1 MKFTFG
7 TALKKCKKSMIFLTF
22 SLISFFAFLEL
33 ANSLYNYIAK
43 NYRLKVFSALVI
55 ILSFSGSSYG
65 QLLDFYSD
73 LTPVGDPA
81 ENLIINGH
89 FDDPGVSLSWSS
101 PCPGNSAMGAMYAD
115 ALGNVYGAGNTGG
128 FYQFDTST
136 GASTLVSEAPGSF
149 NNDGAMC
156 INSILTFD
164 ADIQVTKTDGNEI
177 YSPGTDVVYTIV
189 VTNAGPFGAANVHVE
204 DPLIPGIPEA
214 NHSYTAEVSG
224 DATTTVSGTQTGAI
238 DDLVNLPVG
247 GTVTYTLTVSVPSD
261 FTGPLTNTVT
271 ATPPANIDDPD
282 LDNNT
287 ATDTTGFYLTL
298 SAALLLFLP
307 PVISAQNALS
317 CYSSRITSKSDLID
331 TFWKMSK
338 DSVPAGVLST
348 GNKKPDNVLR
358 KKWIVNNLEK
368 LKVFNPDKNT
378 SVIQSREV
386 DIEDFYQLSYRI
398 TSDEGFIVFG
408 NGDWVYLRVH
418 SSHEKEEIGDISMAI
433 DNWGKLY
440 LNLGHVCGGI
450 IHYVTHK
457 KLKVQSV
464 DDFIQNFKSDTDD
477 RPWILIDDYYNNFT
491 YEKFN

>member
-1 MKFTFG
+1 MQSFY
-7 TALKKCKKSMIFLTF
+7 ALYYPSSVKKYTHFLFVEQQVKIQSARMVKAFIQALIPHSFFLAFIPPFLTPHF
-22 SLISFFAFLEL
+22 RCQIEGGKCLLRFPSRYFF
-33 ANSLYNYIAK
+33 
-43 NYRLKVFSALVI
+43 
-55 ILSFSGSSYG
+55 
-65 QLLDFYSD
+65 
-73 LTPVGDPA
+73 
-81 ENLIINGH
+81 
-89 FDDPGVSLSWSS
+89 VS
-101 PCPGNSAMGAMYAD
+101 
-115 ALGNVYGAGNTGG
+115 
-128 FYQFDTST
+128 
-136 GASTLVSEAPGSF
+136 
-149 NNDGAMC
+149 
-156 INSILTFD
+156 
-164 ADIQVTKTDGNEI
+164 
-177 YSPGTDVVYTIV
+177 
-189 VTNAGPFGAANVHVE
+189 
-204 DPLIPGIPEA
+204 
-214 NHSYTAEVSG
+214 
-224 DATTTVSGTQTGAI
+224 
-238 DDLVNLPVG
+238 
-247 GTVTYTLTVSVPSD
+247 
-261 FTGPLTNTVT
+261 
-271 ATPPANIDDPD
+271 
-282 LDNNT
+282 
-287 ATDTTGFYLTL
+287 TGFYLTL